1 MGEKLLYYKRR
12 QEAKES
18 DGRVWSIILDG
29 MSSYSTHVPIGG
41 NSREYNP
48 SFGTHIQG
56 CISHGGNE
64 TTLYWSFPNLMT
76 GASFMID
83 VLHREFDRLLKAGN
97 PKPEKVYIQVDGGSE
112 NSARAVFMAC
122 EHLVSRKFCPLMVL
136 SRLPVGHTHEDI
148 DSRFG
153 KIWVSSLVLSVM

>member
-1 MGEKLLYYKRR
+1 
-12 QEAKES
+12 
-18 DGRVWSIILDG
+18 
-29 MSSYSTHVPIGG
+29 
-41 NSREYNP
+41 
-48 SFGTHIQG
+48 
-56 CISHGGNE
+56 
-64 TTLYWSFPNLMT
+64 
-76 GASFMID
+76 MID